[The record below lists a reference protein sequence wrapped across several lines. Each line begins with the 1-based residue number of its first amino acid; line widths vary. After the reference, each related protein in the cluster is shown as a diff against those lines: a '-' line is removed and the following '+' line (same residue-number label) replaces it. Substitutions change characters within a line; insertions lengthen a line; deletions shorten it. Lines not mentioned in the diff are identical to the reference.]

1 MTDVVPGTKVLTL
14 PSTAIIIIPLPVSI
28 ITGAQF
34 ALEKACL
41 SLLE

>member
-1 MTDVVPGTKVLTL
+1 MTDVVPGTKVL
-14 PSTAIIIIPLPVSI
+14 PPTAIIIIPLPVSI

-34 ALEKACL
+34 ALENARL